1 MCSLAENRPLL
12 YSILGSFGLVIVLV
26 TGVMPEFSEQFSVVE
41 FPQPVT
47 IFYLFLD
54 YRALFNKFLFI
65 FNFNSFKR
73 QY

>member
-41 FPQPVT
+41 FPQPVIIQT
-47 IFYLFLD
+47 FSMLSSFLTFFY
-54 YRALFNKFLFI
+54 
-65 FNFNSFKR
+65 FNSFKR
-73 QY
+73 PY